1 MAIIETTKIQT
12 AKAVITTIQA
22 LHEKAKQTAKHY
34 LRLEKELLELIIQ
47 IDKIISMLESLIHT
61 NCQPQITNTL
71 KSELGLLSQVD
82 DSRLYPDYQ
91 LFNKIL
97 DKMYHSNFFNFK

>member
-1 MAIIETTKIQT
+1 MMAITETTKIQT

-47 IDKIISMLESLIHT
+47 IDKKKAFYRFGYSSLFTYVTESL
-61 NCQPQITNTL
+61 N
-71 KSELGLLSQVD
+71 LS
-82 DSRLYPDYQ
+82 PDRWGF
-91 LFNKIL
+91 LR
-97 DKMYHSNFFNFK
+97 S